1 MHPIVLRDSDRRVRI
16 ACDYPSSKVTLT
28 DELMVAGVPPR
39 FMDPNQVNV
48 TQTVSGI
55 AALPKV
61 RLQIRNGSGKEVQG
75 AQLGDTLIL
84 SIDMVE
90 EASAFGIAASDLVAM
105 SGSGDETLQLLDGRG
120 YVCMQGSQAGWAVN
134 ESCSF
139 LQMSSRTQHFPY
151 FNQNS

>member
-16 ACDYPSSKVTLT
+16 ACDYPSAKVTLT
-28 DELMVAGVPPR
+28 DELAVSGVPPR
-39 FMDPNQVNV
+39 FMDPNQANV
-48 TQTVSGI
+48 SQTVSGI

-75 AQLGDTLIL
+75 AQLGDALIL

-120 YVCMQGSQAGWAVN
+120 SVFRLKEYIYS
-134 ESCSF
+134 
-139 LQMSSRTQHFPY
+139 HFK
-151 FNQNS
+151 